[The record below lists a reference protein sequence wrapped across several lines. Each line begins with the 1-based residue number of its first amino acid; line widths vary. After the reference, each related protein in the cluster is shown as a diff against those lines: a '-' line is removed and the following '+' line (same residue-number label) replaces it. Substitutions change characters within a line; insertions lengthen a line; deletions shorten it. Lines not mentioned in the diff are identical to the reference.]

1 MYQIGGGGGVGGGVK
16 LKEPEE
22 DSLDYCGIAKFTQE
36 SLLIC
41 DLLKRLVLPA

>member
-1 MYQIGGGGGVGGGVK
+1 MYQIGRGGGVR

-22 DSLDYCGIAKFTQE
+22 EYSFDYCGIAKFTQE